1 MADRL
6 ERPAIQRARRANLY
20 DYLLDCHP
28 NQVVRE
34 GDSLRLLS
42 NHSVSIKTGY
52 SGYTDFATRDTGNA
66 IECLM
71 YFLDYSF
78 RDAVA
83 ALAVFDGMP
92 EEDLGVPEGNLGI
105 QLHGLPKATGSGPG
119 PQGIS
124 VPLETQRS
132 PQAPPPAPKPFAPPE
147 PVRGPYR
154 QLFAYLTQQ
163 RGIPARLVQELI
175 NRKLLYQEAGHNNM
189 VFINSV
195 RTYAELRGT
204 VSGAPFH
211 GMVSGSALE
220 DFWWFKPGPPASLVS
235 AAYICEGAIDAISL
249 YLLRQRFPLPA
260 GDNPMYC
267 SIGGVANQQRID
279 SIKAAMSAA
288 GRQTILAVDNDEAGE
303 KCRQRNPDCFSY
315 VPKSKDWNADLLD
328 NNRQS
333 VSGLNT

>member
-1 MADRL
+1 MSQYVNH
-6 ERPAIQRARRANLY
+6 EAIKAARRARLY
-20 DYLLDCHP
+20 DFLLSRHP
-28 NQVVRE
+28 GDVERE
-34 GDSLRLLS
+34 GDSLRLCCD
-42 NHSVSIKTGY
+42 HSVSVRRGY
-52 SGYTDFATRDTGNA
+52 SGYKDFATGETGNA
-66 IECLM
+66 IECLTR
-71 YFLDYSF
+71 YLDYEF
-78 RDAVA
+78 PDAVT
-83 ALAVFDGMP
+83 ALCQFCGIPLQGQERAVPAPGTARTPQVDKTP
-92 EEDLGVPEGNLGI
+92 VDVPKRAQE
-105 QLHGLPKATGSGPG
+105 P
-119 PQGIS
+119 
-124 VPLETQRS
+124 
-132 PQAPPPAPKPFAPPE
+132 PQAAQRAFAPPE
-147 PVRGPYR
+147 PLQGPYR
-154 QLFAYLTQQ
+154 QLYAYLTQQ

-315 VPKSKDWNADLLD
+315 VPKSKDWNADLLET
-328 NNRQS
+328 QKA
-333 VSGLNT
+333 G